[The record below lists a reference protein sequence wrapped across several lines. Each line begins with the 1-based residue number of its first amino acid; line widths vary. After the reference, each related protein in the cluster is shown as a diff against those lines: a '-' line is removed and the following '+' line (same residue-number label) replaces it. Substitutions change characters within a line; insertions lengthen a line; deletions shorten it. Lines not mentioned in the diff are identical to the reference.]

1 MKAQE
6 LQNLLSYLISLP
18 KENEWVEFK
27 VDNEDPMMIGERLSA
42 LANSACLES
51 EPFGYLVY
59 GVVDVTHEVVEN
71 PVQGQ
76 NG

>member
-1 MKAQE
+1 MKQQE
-6 LQNLLSYLISLP
+6 LIELLRYLISLP

-42 LANSACLES
+42 LPNSACLEG

-59 GVVDVTHEVVEN
+59 GV
-71 PVQGQ
+71 
-76 NG
+76 